1 MMSAAK
7 YLMNVATL
15 REGERPHPG
24 DDLLIV
30 MTLDM
35 VSSIGFWRQERAH
48 CGRAIRR
55 AGELKRP
62 NERSN
67 MIASDR

>member
-7 YLMNVATL
+7 YLMKVATL

-35 VSSIGFWRQERAH
+35 VSSIGFWRHERAH
-48 CGRAIRR
+48 FGRAIRR
-55 AGELKRP
+55 ASELKRP